1 MNPPKP
7 SLAKEP
13 MSSTIQSVQS
23 DRIYIKSAAE
33 LRWVDASRPGL
44 RMAAVHENRDTGRF
58 LGLLGFEALSSSG
71 LHHHV
76 DIAFSCMLSG
86 GLTDYAGTTVAG
98 QMGINMPG
106 ATHDAIAYVP
116 TLMASRLDGP
126 VLYAPGVGGEDA
138 PHLHAGGRCE
148 TFVNP
153 RPEESPDL
161 SITLAGLP
169 AWSTSIAGLS
179 RRLICDYHGT
189 RHDFRNV
196 ALRLNP
202 GTQVPPFRTRR
213 LVEIFVLGG
222 GMKVNGR
229 LVLGG
234 GFCVIEPD
242 AEVSMASSFGVEF
255 IAWSEG
261 RIDWLDAAR
270 PDLFGF

>member
-1 MNPPKP
+1 
-7 SLAKEP
+7 

-23 DRIYIKSAAE
+23 DRIYIRSSAE

-106 ATHDAIAYVP
+106 ATHDAIAYVS

-196 ALRLNP
+196 VLRLNP

-261 RIDWLDAAR
+261 RIDWQDAAR